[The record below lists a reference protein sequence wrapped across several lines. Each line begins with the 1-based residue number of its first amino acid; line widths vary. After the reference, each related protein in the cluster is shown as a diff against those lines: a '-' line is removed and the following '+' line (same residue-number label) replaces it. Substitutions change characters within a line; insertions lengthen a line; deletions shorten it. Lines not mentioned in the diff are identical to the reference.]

1 MGTLGFISGLIFYA
15 LERKETFQNR
25 CLLAFYNPPP
35 CLEVILDC
43 LWYRSEIKDYKSL
56 LESLV
61 SAMHQSIRSLKN
73 ISGFLPSEKLIN
85 FVCSFVCY
93 LLFVCLFVCGIFYAE
108 PSTQFILPVFI
119 TNSLLDPRVIPN
131 CHYGNGTI
139 IDLAFASSIGESG
152 MDGQSI
158 PPVGS

>member
-1 MGTLGFISGLIFYA
+1 MLLK
-15 LERKETFQNR
+15 ERKLFKTDVYWHFTT
-25 CLLAFYNPPP
+25 PPP

-139 IDLAFASSIGESG
+139 IDLAFAS
-152 MDGQSI
+152 
-158 PPVGS
+158 